1 MQINRNNGSDAR
13 KALFHRGVCALAACR
28 VLSALMVVAVLAGSM
43 GLFTSCRRGFGKDAV
58 GKVKVVATIYPMYDF
73 VRRIGGD
80 RVAVIMMVPA
90 GTEPHAWEPSTRD
103 MLMLEEADLFVY
115 NGAGMETWA
124 EDILGSVQNK
134 DLMIVEASHDVE
146 LIRMEELEEDH
157 DHDGYDEDHEDHD
170 HDEDDGHDESDHED
184 HEDHDEHEEDEH
196 GHHHHGEFDPHVWL
210 SPKNA
215 EIEMEAIA
223 EALIQADPE
232 HADTYKRNLEA
243 AKNACA
249 ELDSAFREELG
260 AYEGGCIVV
269 AHEAYG
275 YLCHEYGLRQIG
287 IEGVSADQEPD
298 AARMREIIDMVGEY
312 GIKCIFFEELVDPK
326 VAEAIAAETGC
337 RTQAL
342 SPLDGLSQDDIDAGR
357 DYFSVMKDNLAA
369 IVAALK

>member
-1 MQINRNNGSDAR
+1 M
-13 KALFHRGVCALAACR
+13 
-28 VLSALMVVAVLAGSM
+28 LSG
-43 GLFTSCRRGFGKDAV
+43 CRRGFGKDAV
-58 GKVKVVATIYPMYDF
+58 GKVKVVATIYPVYDF

-115 NGAGMETWA
+115 NGAGMEAWA

-134 DLMIVEASHDVE
+134 DLLIVEASQNVE
-146 LIRMEELEEDH
+146 LLRMEELEEDH
-157 DHDGYDEDHEDHD
+157 DDDEHDEDHD
-170 HDEDDGHDESDHED
+170 
-184 HEDHDEHEEDEH
+184 EDEH

-223 EALIQADPE
+223 EALIQVDPE
-232 HADTYKRNLEA
+232 HADTYKKNLEA
-243 AKNACA
+243 AEKACA
-249 ELDSAFREELG
+249 ELDSAFHEALG
-260 AYEGGCIVV
+260 EYEGRAIVV

-275 YLCHEYGLRQIG
+275 YLCKEYGITQIG

-326 VAEAIAAETGC
+326 VAETIASETGC
-337 RTQAL
+337 RTAAL
-342 SPLDGLSQDDIDAGR
+342 SPLDGLSQEDIDQGR
-357 DYFSVMKDNLAA
+357 DYFSVMKDNLTA
-369 IVAALK
+369 IVASFE

>member
-1 MQINRNNGSDAR
+1 MWSFLRRSEEKR
-13 KALFHRGVCALAACR
+13 KAGVSGLWGRVCAGSFARLGA
-28 VLSALMVVAVLAGSM
+28 VMMAVLMLLGTMSLLS
-43 GLFTSCRRGFGKDAV
+43 GCRRGFGKDAV
-58 GKVKVVATIYPMYDF
+58 GKVKVVVTIYPMYDF
-73 VRRIGGD
+73 VKRIGGD
-80 RVAVIMMVPA
+80 RVAIIMMVPA

-103 MLMLEEADLFVY
+103 MLMHEEADVFVY

-134 DLMIVEASHDVE
+134 DMLIVEASHDVE
-146 LIRMEELEEDH
+146 LIRMEEH
-157 DHDGYDEDHEDHD
+157 D
-170 HDEDDGHDESDHED
+170 
-184 HEDHDEHEEDEH
+184 EDHDEHDEDHDEDHDHENHEDHGEDEH

-215 EIEMEAIA
+215 EIEMKSIA

-232 HADTYKRNLEA
+232 HADTYKKNLEA
-243 AKNACA
+243 AKNECA
-249 ELDSAFREELG
+249 ALDSVFREELG
-260 AYEGGCIVV
+260 KYEGGCIVV

-275 YLCHEYGLRQIG
+275 YLCKEYGITQIG

-298 AARMREIIDMVGEY
+298 AARMREIIDMVEEY

-326 VAEAIAAETGC
+326 VAETIAAETGC

-357 DYFSVMKDNLAA
+357 DYFTVMKDNLAA
-369 IVAALK
+369 IVASFE